1 MYVKLIAGNLVY
13 PPNICVRAEGT
24 VVGYPMRT
32 DLLIEDGFKELEDV
46 EQPDNI
52 RLWKSEWVENETT
65 IEKVWSEREPTE
77 EEIAID
83 LRNKEER
90 LANNSRIARTEAL
103 KQAYRDTYAN
113 ATSQLCM
120 LAEIPVVRVLD
131 LVTIQTIVL
140 PLLETEYAG
149 RVNGILTLLTNLEM
163 KLVRL
168 DGEDALER
176 V

>member
-1 MYVKLIAGNLVY
+1 MYAKLIAGNLIY
-13 PPNICVRAEGT
+13 PPNVCVRAEGT
-24 VVGYPMRT
+24 VVGYSMRT
-32 DLLIEDGFKELEDV
+32 DLLIEDGWKELVDA

-52 RLWKSEWVENETT
+52 RLWRSEWVEKETT

-83 LRNKEER
+83 LRNKEEQ
-90 LANNSRIARTEAL
+90 LANNRRTARTEAL
-103 KQAYRDTYAN
+103 KQGYRDAYAD

-120 LAEIPVVRVLD
+120 LAEIPVVRVLEME
-131 LVTIQTIVL
+131 TIRTIVL

-149 RVNGILTLLTNLEM
+149 RINCILTLLTNLEM